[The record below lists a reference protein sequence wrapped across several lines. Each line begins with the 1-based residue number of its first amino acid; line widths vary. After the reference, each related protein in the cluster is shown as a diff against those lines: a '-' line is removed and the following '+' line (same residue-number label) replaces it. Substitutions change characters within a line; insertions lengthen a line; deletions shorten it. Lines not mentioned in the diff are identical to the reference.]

1 MKLQCNREGLNAF
14 CESGASSARI
24 VFVSNDASD
33 CYGCDLRIGF
43 GTAGY
48 PDDLNVCDKSV
59 QWGADNG
66 DKFVKAMGDNLQI

>member
-48 PDDLNVCDKSV
+48 PDDLNVC
-59 QWGADNG
+59 GAQITETNSLRLWETIY
-66 DKFVKAMGDNLQI
+66 KFD